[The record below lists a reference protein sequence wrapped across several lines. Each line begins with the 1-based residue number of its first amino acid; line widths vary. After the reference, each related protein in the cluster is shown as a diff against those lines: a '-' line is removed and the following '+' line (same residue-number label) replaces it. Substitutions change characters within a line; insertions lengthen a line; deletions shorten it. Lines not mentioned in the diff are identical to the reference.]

1 MPILAPAG
9 DTLVPV
15 RIIVRDGNG
24 DPVTNTTNTDVPLAD
39 LLAAGSSGSTG
50 EAVTVIKQAAQPNS
64 AAVDVTAVNVEFNA
78 LLAKLRSAGILA
90 SS

>member
-15 RIIVRDGNG
+15 RIIVRAGNG

-39 LLAAGSSGSTG
+39 LLASASPAGPG
-50 EAVTVIKQAAQPNS
+50 EAGTIVQQPAQANS
-64 AAVDVTAVNVEFNA
+64 TAVDVAAVNVQFNA

-90 SS
+90 P

>member
-1 MPILAPAG
+1 MPILVPAG

-15 RIIVRDGNG
+15 RIIVRAGNG
-24 DPVTNTTNTDVPLAD
+24 DPVTNATNTDVPRAD

-50 EAVTVIKQAAQPNS
+50 EAVTVIKQAAQPDS
-64 AAVDVTAVNVEFNA
+64 AAAVAAVNVQFNA

-90 SS
+90 TS

>member
-1 MPILAPAG
+1 MPILVPAG

-15 RIIVRDGNG
+15 RIIVRADNN
-24 DPVTNTTNTDVPLAD
+24 DPLSSTTATDVTLTD

-50 EAVTVIKQAAQPNS
+50 EAVTVIKQAAQADS
-64 AAVDVTAVNVEFNA
+64 AAVDVAAVNVQFNA

-90 SS
+90 TS